1 MNRDSEALQSLFAW
15 LLQAPPTEATSPV
28 EDSFDLENEVDED
41 GVENLELADFDPL
54 DSEEV
59 SVPFVTPSHQGAAP
73 DLSQNQRGQSLKLG
87 EIPAVQDRFQAL
99 LKRRMQTQLQQK
111 PPLFPWET
119 ELLDYPD
126 YEVEVQVPEQLWT
139 AQLQNL
145 KLRVPLPQSVL
156 IQLLESC
163 QEVVQ
168 SSLREGPKLLR
179 AVESLFP
186 DQSQILNYWT
196 GMVLRPASRS
206 QIQDLPLPETYEAA
220 TSEQQMVLSLLAARE
235 IIGNLTLKVA
245 SHQGPVER
253 QWLTSAG
260 VLNLEIDYQA
270 ATTTSGKLRIQAQ
283 LPCGGSVEMRCGQ
296 AESTSKRPD
305 AGWLSVELFDPQP
318 GQTYALDIRFHNIE
332 EKPLMLVV
340 CPVE

>member
-15 LLQAPPTEATSPV
+15 LLQDPPTEATPLV
-28 EDSFDLENEVDED
+28 EDSFNFQGEEDED
-41 GVENLELADFDPL
+41 GVEDLGLAEFDPL

-59 SVPFVTPSHQGAAP
+59 SVPDLTTLNQGAAP
-73 DLSQNQRGQSLKLG
+73 DLFQNQRGQQLKLG

-179 AVESLFP
+179 VVENLFP
-186 DQSQILNYWT
+186 DHSQTLNYWT
-196 GMVLRPASRS
+196 GVVLRPATRS
-206 QIQDLPLPETYEAA
+206 QIQDLQFPETYEAA
-220 TSEQQMVLSLLAARE
+220 TPEQQMVLSLLAARE
-235 IIGNLTLKVA
+235 IIGNLSLKVTA
-245 SHQGPVER
+245 SQGPVER
-253 QWLTSAG
+253 QWLTSTG
-260 VLNLEIDYQA
+260 VLNLEMEYQRLTPTA
-270 ATTTSGKLRIQAQ
+270 KLRIQAQ
-283 LPCGGSVEMRCGQ
+283 LPCGGSLEMRCGQ
-296 AESTSKRPD
+296 AESISKRPD
-305 AGWLSVELFDPQP
+305 AGCVSVELFDPQP
-318 GQTYALDIRFHNIE
+318 GQTYSLHIRFHNFE
-332 EKPLMLVV
+332 DKPLMLVV